1 MRYKSTTVLKRRC
14 TLFEIVVDGNKEYHY
29 ISNNDR
35 NTFFRWSKQLRLN
48 NPFTVKEVNKYLNA
62 YFTTKNKHYT
72 VIRHIQQ
79 LEEIEMLL
87 NEFYDWVLAHP
98 KHLAVFRKFDGVQKA
113 HNIWWLEKKGDVCC
127 YATDLPACQEIYW
140 AALRNP
146 RTTEIIDNANNKN
159 KK

>member
-1 MRYKSTTVLKRRC
+1 MRYKSTTVLKRRY

-48 NPFTVKEVNKYLNA
+48 NPFNVKEVNKYLNA

-79 LEEIEMLL
+79 L
-87 NEFYDWVLAHP
+87 
-98 KHLAVFRKFDGVQKA
+98 
-113 HNIWWLEKKGDVCC
+113 
-127 YATDLPACQEIYW
+127 
-140 AALRNP
+140 
-146 RTTEIIDNANNKN
+146 
-159 KK
+159 

>member
-48 NPFTVKEVNKYLNA
+48 NPFTIKEVNKYLNA
-62 YFTTKNKHYT
+62 YFTTKNKHYA

-98 KHLAVFRKFDGVQKA
+98 THLAVFRKFDGVQKA
-113 HNIWWLEKKGDVCC
+113 HNMWWLEKGGDVFQC
-127 YATDLPACQEIYW
+127 
-140 AALRNP
+140 
-146 RTTEIIDNANNKN
+146 
-159 KK
+159 

>member
-14 TLFEIVVDGNKEYHY
+14 TLFEIEVDGNKEYHY

-48 NPFTVKEVNKYLNA
+48 NPFTIKEVNKYLNA

-79 LEEIEMLL
+79 LEEKIRQNESKEKQFLSKIEDMLKQ
-87 NEFYDWVLAHP
+87 NE
-98 KHLAVFRKFDGVQKA
+98 
-113 HNIWWLEKKGDVCC
+113 I
-127 YATDLPACQEIYW
+127 
-140 AALRNP
+140 LRNKMSSIVFVAY
-146 RTTEIIDNANNKN
+146 RIQIHL
-159 KK
+159 